1 MEIARVLAHRRD
13 RQVWPSRGTS
23 QERDPARS
31 STCLGE
37 VSMKPLPVAIVAAV
51 ILALLWW
58 FWPRDKSHEQASADA
73 SKAMVASTP
82 APGSSNADGSASAAG
97 STSAGSA
104 AGAASTSGAAGSA
117 STAGAASTAS
127 GTSAQAAAPAPKVEA
142 PLVATVYFDFDR
154 SGLRPGETP
163 TLDAFVVKLKDR
175 SYSS

>member
-82 APGSSNADGSASAAG
+82 APGSSNATAPTGAAG
-97 STSAGSA
+97 STTA
-104 AGAASTSGAAGSA
+104 AGAGGST
-117 STAGAASTAS
+117 STAGTA
-127 GTSAQAAAPAPKVEA
+127 
-142 PLVATVYFDFDR
+142 
-154 SGLRPGETP
+154 
-163 TLDAFVVKLKDR
+163 
-175 SYSS
+175 